1 MSDESESESKSES
14 ESESES
20 DELSSVDELEEGL
33 SLSGSVEELEDG
45 SEGSD
50 GTAVEVSGLSELAA
64 CCDTW
69 ALWGC

>member
-1 MSDESESESKSES
+1 MSDVSESESKSES
-14 ESESES
+14 VSES

-33 SLSGSVEELEDG
+33 SLSGSVDELDD
-45 SEGSD
+45 GSD
-50 GTAVEVSGLSELAA
+50 GFDGTTVGESGLSELVG

>member
-1 MSDESESESKSES
+1 MS

-50 GTAVEVSGLSELAA
+50 GTSVRVCDSSSWSGWA
-64 CCDTW
+64 C
-69 ALWGC
+69 